1 LARVDSCQLDGNFT
15 DSNTHSKAISLIVSR
30 KQRENR
36 FRLLFLQRDQTAWN
50 VTVFRGKDQ
59 LLERKVFVSE
69 EQQRRQT
76 QIGFV
81 QSTRQ

>member
-50 VTVFRGKDQ
+50 VTGV
-59 LLERKVFVSE
+59 
-69 EQQRRQT
+69 
-76 QIGFV
+76 
-81 QSTRQ
+81 